1 MRYPRAPE
9 SEYYDQFPLT
19 VNDRDTH
26 DRVRTPFDAF
36 FEDGV
41 VGDGD
46 PVTASEDFSRIPG
59 AWDASYLY
67 WNVTGTVDPS
77 TSDEP
82 LAAHHSPFFAP
93 ATQPTLQVM
102 TQAHIVAALAYL
114 DTDQQGSRVGSS
126 TSTHALRCFNRPAT
140 PQAWDRTPPIR
151 RRIEPSCLLQQ

>member
-1 MRYPRAPE
+1 MRCPRAPE

-26 DRVRTPFDAF
+26 DRVRTPFGAF

-77 TSDEP
+77 TS
-82 LAAHHSPFFAP
+82 
-93 ATQPTLQVM
+93 
-102 TQAHIVAALAYL
+102 
-114 DTDQQGSRVGSS
+114 
-126 TSTHALRCFNRPAT
+126 THALRCLNRAVT

-151 RRIEPSCLLQQ
+151 RRIELSCLLRQ